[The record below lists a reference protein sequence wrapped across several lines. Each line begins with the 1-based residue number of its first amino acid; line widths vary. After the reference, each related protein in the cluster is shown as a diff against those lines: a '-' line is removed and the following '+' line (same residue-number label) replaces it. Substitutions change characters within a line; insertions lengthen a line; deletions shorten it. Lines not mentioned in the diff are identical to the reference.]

1 MKKFLKILLIIV
13 GIVFL
18 IFAALICIGLFVDYD
33 DHIEN
38 GRYTYVPEDDNKDN
52 AYVEFNLSD
61 YDKKDSELIYYSS
74 VEEAILNSP
83 LNAENEEFSVPEDF
97 LNHVDEIL
105 HIWNGKQYDTIFY
118 RAGSDNDP
126 VQGFVMARCKK
137 QVEEASVQYAFVNAT
152 PATTTPATT
161 TPDTTYGG
169 DFKKFIHLSLT
180 ISDIQ
185 QDLNPNYPDTRFVF
199 GYAHDKE
206 IYSLEVEGQKPDG
219 IIEYEEYGRTMYM
232 WYYNDLKSNK
242 RGDCLS
248 YSVDVPE

>member
-118 RAGSDNDP
+118 RAGSDNNP
-126 VQGFVMARCKK
+126 VQGFVIVRCKK
-137 QVEEASVQYAFVNAT
+137 KIENESTQYAFVNAT
-152 PATTTPATT
+152 PATTTP
-161 TPDTTYGG
+161 DTTYVG

>member
-1 MKKFLKILLIIV
+1 M
-13 GIVFL
+13 
-18 IFAALICIGLFVDYD
+18 IFVALIGIGLFVDVEYD

-38 GRYTYVPEDDNKDN
+38 GRYTYVPEEENKDN
-52 AYVEFNLSD
+52 EYVEFTIND
-61 YDKKDSELIYYSS
+61 YDKNNAKLVYYDTI
-74 VEEAILNSP
+74 EEAIQLST
-83 LNAENEEFSVPEDF
+83 LNAENEELSVPADF

-137 QVEEASVQYAFVNAT
+137 QVEEATVQYAFMNAT
-152 PATTTPATT
+152 PVTTKA
-161 TPDTTYGG
+161 DS
-169 DFKKFIHLSLT
+169 IL
-180 ISDIQ
+180 ISDITELIHSSLKLSDFQ

-232 WYYNDLKSNK
+232 WYYNDLESNK